1 MVLRKRFNML
11 LIIALTAVTVAW
23 VIASYWAHGP
33 VMLESALIII
43 VAWIGVTISAVY
55 YIIKHVAR
63 KAVKEAL
70 EEKVPPLQVTTR
82 ICPQCER
89 GVTEEAKFC
98 PNCGKELKK
107 TK

>member
-1 MVLRKRFNML
+1 MAFIGWPELILILSIL
-11 LIIALTAVTVAW
+11 LF
-23 VIASYWAHGP
+23 
-33 VMLESALIII
+33 LIVPILI
-43 VAWIGVTISAVY
+43 VY

-63 KAVKEAL
+63 RGVKEAL

-98 PNCGKELKK
+98 PNCGKQLQQNQKN
-107 TK
+107 